1 MSDYPQNLVQALRV
15 VGEVDL
21 STRATKNPNWWPKD
35 GPKNK
40 KAAEQRM
47 EAIAEELADL
57 QERLFAAAL
66 HEELSDSLL
75 LVLQGMDTSG
85 KGGIVRHVMGM
96 FDPQGV
102 EHHAFK
108 APTKEELAHDFLWRV
123 EKQLPNPGIIGV
135 FDRSH
140 YEDVLIHKV
149 QKLSSEQEIE
159 QRYPQILEFE
169 RRLQARSIHLH
180 KVLLHISRDEQYERL
195 SERLDRAD
203 KHWKYAPGDV
213 DDRLLFDEYQR
224 AYEVAIGRT
233 ATESA
238 PWYVI
243 PADQKWRARLCV
255 AELLFQTL
263 RGIDP
268 QWPKADFDLEAER
281 KRLDA
286 TK

>member
-1 MSDYPQNLVQALRV
+1 MSDYPQNLVDALRV

-21 STRATKNPNWWPKD
+21 STRATKQPDWWPKD
-35 GPKNK
+35 APQDKTT
-40 KAAEQRM
+40 AAQRM
-47 EAIAEELADL
+47 AQMADEAGEL
-57 QERLFAAAL
+57 QEKLFAGAL
-66 HEELSDSLL
+66 HEELTDSLL

-102 EHHAFK
+102 QHHAFK
-108 APTKEELAHDFLWRV
+108 TPTADELAHDFLWRV
-123 EKQLPNPGIIGV
+123 EKQLPAHGVIGV

-149 QKLSSEQEIE
+149 QKLSSAQEING
-159 QRYPQILEFE
+159 RYPQILDFE

-180 KVLLHISRDEQYERL
+180 KVMLHISRDEQYERL
-195 SERLDRAD
+195 RERLERVD
-203 KHWKYAPGDV
+203 KHWKYAPSDV

-224 AYEVAIGRT
+224 AYEVAISRT
-233 ATESA
+233 ASESA

-255 AELLFQTL
+255 AELLLHTL

-268 QWPKADFDLEAER
+268 QWPKAGFDVAAER

>member
-1 MSDYPQNLVQALRV
+1 MSEYAQNLVDALRV

-21 STRATKNPNWWPKD
+21 STRATKKPDWWPKD
-35 GPKNK
+35 APQD
-40 KAAEQRM
+40 KAAAAQRM
-47 EAIAEELADL
+47 AQMAAEAADL

-66 HEELSDSLL
+66 HGELTDSLL

-108 APTKEELAHDFLWRV
+108 APTKDELAHDFLWRV
-123 EKQLPNPGIIGV
+123 ENRLPAPGIIGV

-159 QRYPQILEFE
+159 QRYPKIVEFE

-180 KVLLHISRDEQYERL
+180 KVMLHISREEQYERL

-213 DDRLLFDEYQR
+213 DDRLLFDQYQR

-233 ATESA
+233 ASESA

-255 AELLFQTL
+255 AELLLHTL
-263 RGIDP
+263 RSIDP
-268 QWPKADFDLEAER
+268 QWPKADFDVAAER